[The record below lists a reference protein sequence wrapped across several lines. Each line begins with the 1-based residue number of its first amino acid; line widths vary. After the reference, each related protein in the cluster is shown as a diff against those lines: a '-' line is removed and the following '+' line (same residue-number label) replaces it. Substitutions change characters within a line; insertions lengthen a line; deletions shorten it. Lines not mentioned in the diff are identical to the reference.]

1 MGFGPIVVD
10 ALKGGGT
17 WANLWLYIVAPLAG
31 GALAAFV
38 FGLQERE
45 PLQLHAEP
53 SRQAESR
60 PA

>member
-1 MGFGPIVVD
+1 MRAGEGNAA
-10 ALKGGGT
+10 ALWIYLVG
-17 WANLWLYIVAPLAG
+17 PLAG

-45 PLQLHAEP
+45 EPAEIQAEP
-53 SRQAESR
+53 SRRTETR